1 MCLAIPSK
9 IVEIENSMAI
19 IDVEGVRR
27 KASLLLLEDVAVGDY
42 VIVHAGYAINK
53 LDAAAARESLELLR
67 EAFFKAEDHQSN
79 IPKNT
84 ETAACP
90 ENSSTGSTRWRK
102 KKSGS
107 WKSAAPT
114 RCLFSEAASGRFC
127 RKPYRCFPGRD
138 ARSA

>member
-53 LDAAAARESLELLR
+53 MDAAAARESLELLR
-67 EAFFKAEDHQSN
+67 EAFFKAESY
-79 IPKNT
+79 P
-84 ETAACP
+84 
-90 ENSSTGSTRWRK
+90 
-102 KKSGS
+102 
-107 WKSAAPT
+107 
-114 RCLFSEAASGRFC
+114 
-127 RKPYRCFPGRD
+127 
-138 ARSA
+138 

>member
-9 IVEIENSMAI
+9 VVKIENSMAV

-67 EAFFKAEDHQSN
+67 EAFFKAEDH
-79 IPKNT
+79 P
-84 ETAACP
+84 
-90 ENSSTGSTRWRK
+90 
-102 KKSGS
+102 
-107 WKSAAPT
+107 
-114 RCLFSEAASGRFC
+114 
-127 RKPYRCFPGRD
+127 
-138 ARSA
+138 